1 MKKEISLTFKI
12 LAVCIAS
19 ILITGI
25 LYIVLF
31 PISMNFNQKQVGE
44 FVGRTGIIIAG
55 MTPLFTYLVYVLYK
69 PVRLVLNKIKNDETI
84 ENKLYQKAI
93 TSVHRIPNQLFLVGA
108 AAYLLAFVLNLTT
121 DISSHNLK
129 SFDYYVCRFLSAT
142 AWGIMN
148 GLLLSRFVA
157 YYLMEAKLRMK
168 ILDLSDK
175 NRRKGLTHSVFYRM
189 ALPSFFLFFC
199 FFTFTGVFSYN
210 SIKFNQVQYSANSR
224 IVIDAYMNQTITSNT
239 AASIREKIDAYNAQN
254 VDSVFISGLI
264 IFMSTWILI
273 LLLYLVILYEIQMQ
287 IQNIEKQIDTL
298 SQGVMDLR
306 QRLSIV
312 SFDDLGR
319 LTAGINLILEHLKT
333 TFAQVK
339 LSIQKVYEASNSTRE
354 MVTDTQGK
362 IQDMS
367 TLLIDV
373 DDRYQTQYRTVQS
386 TVGRFGELMKTIDT
400 SIRQIA
406 DQTQAVEKTSASIRN
421 TIDSLNRMSELSKE
435 SEDYSRK
442 LAATIEQ
449 GKSEIGNMLEA
460 TNQISASSD
469 NVSEIIRIIADI
481 ADQSNILAMNA
492 AIQASHAGETGKGF
506 AVVAREM
513 RNLALSTSQ
522 ATGNIDG
529 LIRDMKHKNARGLQV
544 SDNLKQIFE
553 ELTKGMQNT
562 GQTIGKIADFS
573 REQSEQAGKN
583 LEQIDSL
590 LELTVSLKQ
599 NTESQREANQEMG
612 NSIGSLESSF
622 QSLKE
627 FNDQLSGRIRYIVS
641 SYERLNENYTQSYRT
656 IDELEQEISLY
667 KLE

>member
-1 MKKEISLTFKI
+1 MNQNNLKNSEIILTKFSDQQISKES
-12 LAVCIAS
+12 IAS
-19 ILITGI
+19 YQNQMENTLR
-25 LYIVLF
+25 LDFDRDMF
-31 PISMNFNQKQVGE
+31 P
-44 FVGRTGIIIAG
+44 G
-55 MTPLFTYLVYVLYK
+55 MMFYFS
-69 PVRLVLNKIKNDETI
+69 I
-84 ENKLYQKAI
+84 
-93 TSVHRIPNQLFLVGA
+93 
-108 AAYLLAFVLNLTT
+108 
-121 DISSHNLK
+121 
-129 SFDYYVCRFLSAT
+129 
-142 AWGIMN
+142 WGITI
-148 GLLLSRFVA
+148 GLF
-157 YYLMEAKLRMK
+157 
-168 ILDLSDK
+168 
-175 NRRKGLTHSVFYRM
+175 
-189 ALPSFFLFFC
+189 
-199 FFTFTGVFSYN
+199 
-210 SIKFNQVQYSANSR
+210 
-224 IVIDAYMNQTITSNT
+224 IV
-239 AASIREKIDAYNAQN
+239 
-254 VDSVFISGLI
+254 
-264 IFMSTWILI
+264 
-273 LLLYLVILYEIQMQ
+273 VIYEIQ
-287 IQNIEKQIDTL
+287 IQAKNIEEQIKSLT
-298 SQGVMDLR
+298 QGVMDLR

-312 SFDDLGR
+312 SLDDLGR
-319 LTAGINLILEHLKT
+319 ITAGINKIISHLSD
-333 TFAQVK
+333 TFTK
-339 LSIQKVYEASNSTRE
+339 IKESIQKVYEASNSTRE

-612 NSIGSLESSF
+612 SSIGSLESSF